1 MDSTKIKGISMANV
15 YTHDFERAYTFYADI
30 LGLKDDKYKKE
41 KNHYYFQICKEAALF
56 IEGGYEEVN
65 LNEKSS
71 RASFTFDVES
81 VKAMYNKLK
90 DAGYKLIQNEPMKMQ
105 ENIYWFQ
112 CLDPDG
118 NFVEFLGGE

>member
-1 MDSTKIKGISMANV
+1 MDSAKIKGISMANV
-15 YTHDFERAYTFYADI
+15 YTHDFERAYAFYAEF
-30 LGLKDDKYKKE
+30 LGIKSDKFNKGT
-41 KNHYYFQICKEAALF
+41 NHYYAPITEEASLF
-56 IEGGYEEVN
+56 IQGGYEETN
-65 LNEKSS
+65 SHEKSS

-81 VKAMYNKLK
+81 AIAMYNKLK

-118 NFVEFLGGE
+118 NFVEFIGGE